1 MRKEASLEQWKELY
15 EVTLN
20 LKALEPWN
28 YFGSEDLVA
37 IALQG
42 EEEPVF
48 MSIMGMMGSCYGIS
62 MYEGMEGYIKA
73 A

>member
-28 YFGSEDLVA
+28 YFW
-37 IALQG
+37 Q
-42 EEEPVF
+42 
-48 MSIMGMMGSCYGIS
+48 
-62 MYEGMEGYIKA
+62 
-73 A
+73 

>member
-48 MSIMGMMGSCYGIS
+48 MSIMG
-62 MYEGMEGYIKA
+62 
-73 A
+73 